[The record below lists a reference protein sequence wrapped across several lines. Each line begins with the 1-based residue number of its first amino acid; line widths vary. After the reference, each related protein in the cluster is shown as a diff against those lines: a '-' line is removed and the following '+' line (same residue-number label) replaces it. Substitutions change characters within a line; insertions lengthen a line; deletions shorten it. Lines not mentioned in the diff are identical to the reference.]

1 MTLDRIIPVP
11 SEEALLARL
20 EGCGAVRYEDLLRDD
35 EEDTIHVRRRLDE
48 LEISREVTRLVVGEH
63 IFYRR
68 ED

>member
-1 MTLDRIIPVP
+1 MTLERIASPP
-11 SEEALLARL
+11 SREELLERF
-20 EGCGAVRYEDLLRDD
+20 EGRGAVRYEDLV
-35 EEDTIHVRRRLDE
+35 EEDLLATRQLLDE